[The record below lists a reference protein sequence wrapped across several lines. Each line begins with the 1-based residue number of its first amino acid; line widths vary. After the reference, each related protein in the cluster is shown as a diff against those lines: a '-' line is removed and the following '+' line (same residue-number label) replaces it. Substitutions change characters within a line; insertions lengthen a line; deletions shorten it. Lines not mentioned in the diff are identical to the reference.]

1 MTPRDSVSPRAL
13 SRSDLER
20 RVAGVVA
27 EVGGCAPP
35 APDARLVA
43 DLGFDSLALLDLL
56 AALEEAFKIELTE
69 DVVTEFRTVA
79 GIARVVRDAEPAES
93 RG

>member
-1 MTPRDSVSPRAL
+1 MTARDSISPRAL
-13 SRSDLER
+13 SRTDLER
-20 RVAGVVA
+20 RVADVVA

-35 APDARLVA
+35 APDARLD
-43 DLGFDSLALLDLL
+43 DLGFDSLALLDLM
-56 AALEEAFKIELTE
+56 AALEELFRIELTE

-79 GIARVVRDAEPAES
+79 AVARVVRDAEPAES